1 MNNIEIEIKVKVD
14 KVDRLVQFLKENG
27 QYQKS
32 SVQVDEY
39 YSPAHRSFVEVE
51 PIKEWLRLRSDN
63 GVYSLNYKNWQYGS
77 DGKAYHCDEYEIAI
91 DNQEKAAHILKSL
104 DFKHL
109 VTVHK
114 ERDIYMYQ
122 DYEVAFDLV
131 KDLGSFVEVEFKGT
145 ATAEPKLIAEEMR
158 KFIESTGA
166 VILSQDF
173 AGYPI
178 ALIRQKFN

>member
-1 MNNIEIEIKVKVD
+1 M
-14 KVDRLVQFLKENG
+14 
-27 QYQKS
+27 
-32 SVQVDEY
+32 QVDDY
-39 YSPAHRSFVEVE
+39 YTLAHRNFVEAE

-77 DGKAYHCDEYEIAI
+77 DGKAYHCDEYEITV
-91 DNQEKAAHILKSL
+91 DSREKAVLILKSL

-114 ERDIYMYQ
+114 ERDVYMFQ
-122 DYEVAFDLV
+122 HYEIAFDSV
-131 KDLGSFVEVEFKGT
+131 QGLGSFVEVEFKGQT
-145 ATAEPKLIAEEMR
+145 TAEPKQIADEMYR
-158 KFIESTGA
+158 FIESTGA

-178 ALIRQKFN
+178 ALIRQKFNK

>member
-1 MNNIEIEIKVKVD
+1 MSNTEIEIKVKVESAD
-14 KVDRLVQFLKENG
+14 QLVQFLEQSGEHK
-27 QYQKS
+27 KS
-32 SVQVDEY
+32 SLQVDEY
-39 YSPAHRSFVEVE
+39 YTPAHRNFVEVE
-51 PIKEWLRLRSDN
+51 PIKEWFRLRSDN
-63 GVYSLNYKNWQYGS
+63 GAYSLNYKNWQYGS
-77 DGKAYHCDEYEIAI
+77 DGKAYHCDEYEITI
-91 DNQEKAAHILKSL
+91 DSQEKAAHILKSL
-104 DFKHL
+104 DFRHL

-114 ERDIYMYQ
+114 ERDIYTYQ
-122 DYEVAFDLV
+122 DYEIAFDSV
-131 KDLGSFVEVEFKGT
+131 KDLGNFVEVEFKGT